1 MRSVVVNIYTI
12 LTAFLAAGC
21 VYLYFSNSYL
31 EKKVNALESEKN
43 ALKSDLAEC
52 QRKKEECNEGIKR
65 FNEAQDKAGERIA
78 KVRTVVKTVRSDCD
92 CWNIALPDGVRE
104 QLSR

>member
-1 MRSVVVNIYTI
+1 MNRIYTI

-31 EKKVNALESEKN
+31 EKKNTTLESQKN
-43 ALKSDLAEC
+43 GLKNDLAEC
-52 QRKKEECNEGIKR
+52 QRNNEACNEGIKQ
-65 FNEAQDKAGERIA
+65 FNKAQDRAGETIA

-92 CWNIALPDGVRE
+92 CYNAALPDGVRE
-104 QLSR
+104 QLRR